1 METFDVAERQEIGH
15 MSDLT
20 TPPKLRKLQ
29 RTFYRKAKDEPQ
41 FRFYALFD
49 KVCREET
56 LWHAWD
62 VVRRNGGA
70 PGVDGVTIEQIEER
84 GEQEWIEELR
94 GKLVDKQ
101 YQASPVRRVE
111 IPKPGG
117 GTRPL
122 GIPTV
127 EDRVVQMAVKL
138 VIEPIF
144 EADFEDE
151 AYGYRPERSAKEAVQ
166 EVHEHLTEGRT
177 DVVDADLS
185 SYFDTIPHDQ
195 LIESVRRR
203 ISDGTILKLIKMWLE
218 APVVDEDDD
227 GTRRVEPSGQEG
239 TPQGGIVSPLLA
251 NIYMNR
257 FLKFWSQQNLDEK
270 LDARIVNYAD
280 DFVIL
285 TRGNAEEALHITRWF
300 MEAVGL
306 KLNEQKTEIRDVADE
321 DLEFLGY
328 EFGWEHHRK
337 DGHTYL
343 AAQPAPSRRK
353 RLKRKVRR
361 WLKRNVSRPWEIVR
375 KKLNDMLEGWANY
388 FSYGTRT
395 LAYRE
400 IDNYVYERV
409 RAFLVDRHGLKGR
422 GTDKWPDDTVFGE
435 LGVMRL
441 RDAQYGRV

>member
-1 METFDVAERQEIGH
+1 MD
-15 MSDLT
+15 DLA

-29 RTFYRKAKDEPQ
+29 RKFYRKAKQEPE

-49 KVCREET
+49 KVCWEET
-56 LWHAWD
+56 LWHAWRL
-62 VVRRNGGA
+62 VRRNGGA
-70 PGVDGVTIEQIEER
+70 PGVDGVSIETIVEQDAEE
-84 GEQEWIEELR
+84 WLDELR
-94 GKLVDKQ
+94 EKLVDKD

-111 IPKPGG
+111 IPKSSG

-151 AYGYRPERSAKEAVQ
+151 AHGYRPERSAKEAVQ
-166 EVHEHLTEGRT
+166 QVHEHLMEGRT

-195 LIESVRRR
+195 LIESVSRRV
-203 ISDGTILKLIKMWLE
+203 SDGTILGLIKMWLK

-227 GTRRVEPSGQEG
+227 GTRRIEPSGQQG

-257 FLKFWSQQNLDEK
+257 FLKFWKAHALDDE
-270 LDARIVNYAD
+270 LDARIVNDAD

-285 TRGNAEEALHITRWF
+285 TRGHAEEALHVTEWF

-306 KLNEQKTEIRDVADE
+306 ELNEEKTEIRDVSRE

-328 EFGWEHHRK
+328 QFGWEYHRK

-343 AAQPAPSRRK
+343 AAQPAPSRIK
-353 RLKRKVRR
+353 RLEAKVRT
-361 WLKRNVSRPWEIVR
+361 WLKQTLTQSWEFVCQR
-375 KKLNDMLEGWANY
+375 LNQTLEGWANY

-395 LAYRE
+395 MAYRE
-400 IDNYVYERV
+400 VDNYVGDRV
-409 RAFLVDRHGLKGR
+409 RDHMVKRCGVSSR
-422 GTDKWPDDTVFGE
+422 GTTRWPDEVVFDG
-435 LGVMRL
+435 LGVTRMR
-441 RDAQYGRV
+441 DVQYGRT

>member
-1 METFDVAERQEIGH
+1 
-15 MSDLT
+15 MSDLA
-20 TPPKLRKLQ
+20 TPTKLRTLQ
-29 RTFYRKAKDEPQ
+29 RKFYRKAKQEPE
-41 FRFYALFD
+41 FRFYALYD
-49 KVCREET
+49 KVFREDT
-56 LWHAWD
+56 LGHAWKL
-62 VVRRNGGA
+62 VRRNGGA
-70 PGVDGVTIEQIEER
+70 PGVDGVTLEDVVEQ
-84 GEQEWIEELR
+84 GPQEWLERLR
-94 GKLVDKQ
+94 NKLVEKD

-111 IPKPGG
+111 IPKHGG
-117 GTRPL
+117 GSRPL

-151 AYGYRPERSAKEAVQ
+151 AHGYRPERSAKEAVQ
-166 EVHEHLTEGRT
+166 KVHEHLTEGRT

-203 ISDGTILKLIKMWLE
+203 ISDGTILELIKMWLK

-227 GTRRVEPSGQEG
+227 GTRRVEPSGQQG
-239 TPQGGIVSPLLA
+239 TPQGGVVSPLLA

-257 FLKFWSQQNLDEK
+257 FLKFWKQQGLDDR

-285 TRGNAEEALHITRWF
+285 TRGHAEQALQVTRRF

-306 KLNEQKTEIRDVADE
+306 KLNEEKTKIRDVSRE

-328 EFGWEHHRK
+328 RFGWEYHRK

-343 AAQPAPSRRK
+343 AAQPAPSRIK
-353 RLKRKVRR
+353 RLKDRVRS
-361 WLKRNVSRPWEIVR
+361 WLKQTLTDPWEDVC
-375 KKLNDMLEGWANY
+375 KKLNQVLKGWANY

-400 IDNYVYERV
+400 VDNYVEDRV
-409 RAFLVDRHGLKGR
+409 RAYLVKRHKCASR
-422 GTDKWPDDTVFGE
+422 GVARWPDHVIYGE
-435 LGVMRL
+435 LGVTRL
-441 RDAQYGRV
+441 RDVQYGRK